1 MEPFSKKNYQRKVEA
16 IFTRFPSVQKVPF
29 KDAYKPGLENMLR
42 FEEVLGNPHDSL
54 RTIHV
59 AGTNG
64 KGSVANMLASALA
77 ACGLKVGLYTSPHIV
92 DFRERMRS
100 AGPDVAPANP
110 SAEPANPVA
119 EPANPVA
126 EHANPVAEHANPV
139 AELVEAHRPT
149 KVASSSSATG
159 LKGSATDDCA
169 ELVPEEYVYD
179 FLCRYEADMDALSL
193 SFFEITTG
201 MAFKWFADQKVD
213 VAVIEVG
220 LGGRL
225 DSTNVI
231 TPDLSIVTS
240 IALDHCALLGNTL
253 AEIAGEKA
261 GIFKKG
267 VPALVGEYLPETRP
281 VFEAKAAEV
290 GCPLTFAEDVEPSL
304 WYRCDEILRNMDLRG
319 KYQRKNLRTVLSA
332 IDILKNMPEY
342 AGLSSTKA
350 VVTAIVRTASRMG
363 FHGRWERL
371 SLPPFI
377 IADIGH
383 NPAALKENFAQLESM
398 VEEGECSSLI
408 LVYAIMADKDLDGI
422 MPLIPADA
430 TCIFTNP
437 EIHRA
442 LPEKELTARYR
453 AFCSANGRS
462 TNRIYDAPDVR
473 QALSMAIN
481 LARETSRK
489 PDSSR
494 FCFPLIYVGGSTY
507 LVSEAVQ
514 ILKSLTL

>member
-1 MEPFSKKNYQRKVEA
+1 MSVNLSKFEFSSKNKYIRHQMEPFSKKNYHSKVEA

-42 FEEVLGNPHDSL
+42 FEEVLGNLHDSL

-64 KGSVANMLASALA
+64 KGSVANMLASVLS

-92 DFRERMRS
+92 DFRERMRA
-100 AGPDVAPANP
+100 AGPDG
-110 SAEPANPVA
+110 E
-119 EPANPVA
+119 
-126 EHANPVAEHANPV
+126 
-139 AELVEAHRPT
+139 AELV
-149 KVASSSSATG
+149 S
-159 LKGSATDDCA
+159 
-169 ELVPEEYVYD
+169 EEYVYD
-179 FLCRYEADMDALSL
+179 FLCRYEADMDALNL

-213 VAVIEVG
+213 VSVIEVG

-231 TPDLSIVTS
+231 TPDLSVVTS

-261 GIFKKG
+261 GIFKKS
-267 VPALVGEYLPETRP
+267 VPALVGEHLPETRP

-290 GCPLTFAEDVEPSL
+290 GCPLTFAEDVEPFL
-304 WYRCDEILRNMDLRG
+304 WSRNDEILRNMDLRG
-319 KYQRKNLRTVLSA
+319 KYQRKNLRTVLA
-332 IDILKNMPEY
+332 AVDILKNMPEY
-342 AGLSSTKA
+342 SGLSDSSA

-371 SLPPFI
+371 SLQPFI

-398 VEEGECSSLI
+398 VAEGECSSLI

-514 ILKSLTL
+514 ILKSLPV

>member
-1 MEPFSKKNYQRKVEA
+1 MEPFSKKSYQKKVEA

-29 KDAYKPGLENMLR
+29 KDAYKPGLENMLK
-42 FEEVLGNPHDSL
+42 FEVVLGNPHKSL

-64 KGSVANMLASALA
+64 KGSVANMLASALS
-77 ACGLKVGLYTSPHIV
+77 ACGLRVGLYTSPHIV
-92 DFRERMRS
+92 DFRERMRIVGKKQS
-100 AGPDVAPANP
+100 
-110 SAEPANPVA
+110 
-119 EPANPVA
+119 
-126 EHANPVAEHANPV
+126 
-139 AELVEAHRPT
+139 AELV
-149 KVASSSSATG
+149 S
-159 LKGSATDDCA
+159 
-169 ELVPEEYVYD
+169 EEYVYD

-201 MAFKWFADQKVD
+201 MAFKWFYDQKVD

-253 AEIAGEKA
+253 AEIAAEKA
-261 GIFKKG
+261 GIFKKN

-281 VFEAKAAEV
+281 VFEAKSAEV

-304 WYRCDEILRNMDLRG
+304 WHRNDEILRNMDLRG
-319 KYQRKNLRTVLSA
+319 EYQRKNLRTVLAA
-332 IDILKNMPEY
+332 IDILRNMPEY
-342 AGLSSTKA
+342 AGLSDSRA

-371 SLPPFI
+371 SLQPFI

-398 VEEGECSSLI
+398 VAEGECSSLI

-453 AFCSANGRS
+453 AFCAANGRS
-462 TNRIYDAPDVR
+462 VNRIYDASDVR

-489 PDSSR
+489 PEGAG
-494 FCFPLIYVGGSTY
+494 FAFPLIYVGGSTY

-514 ILKSLTL
+514 ILKALQL

>member
-1 MEPFSKKNYQRKVEA
+1 MEKFDEKEYDELIERLFK
-16 IFTRFPSVQKVPF
+16 RFPSYQTVGGN
-29 KDAYKPGLENMLR
+29 AYHPGLENMMEFDSR
-42 FEEVLGNPHDSL
+42 LGHPHRNYKSV
-54 RTIHV
+54 HV

-64 KGSVANMLASALA
+64 KGSVSNMLAAALA
-77 ACGLKVGLYTSPHIV
+77 AMGYKVGLYTSPHLL
-92 DFRERMRS
+92 DFRERARIV
-100 AGPDVAPANP
+100 GQGLIPQQDVL
-110 SAEPANPVA
+110 EFCTRWWPVFD
-119 EPANPVA
+119 
-126 EHANPVAEHANPV
+126 
-139 AELVEAHRPT
+139 ELN
-149 KVASSSSATG
+149 
-159 LKGSATDDCA
+159 
-169 ELVPEEYVYD
+169 
-179 FLCRYEADMDALSL
+179 L

-201 MAFKWFADQKVD
+201 MAFKWFYDQKVD

-253 AEIAGEKA
+253 AEIAAEKA
-261 GIFKKG
+261 GIFKKN

-281 VFEAKAAEV
+281 VFEAKSAEV

-304 WYRCDEILRNMDLRG
+304 WHRSDEILRNMDLRG
-319 KYQRKNLRTVLSA
+319 EYQRKNLRTVLAA
-332 IDILKNMPEY
+332 IDILRNMPEY
-342 AGLSSTKA
+342 AGLSDSRA

-371 SLPPFI
+371 SLQPFI

-398 VEEGECSSLI
+398 VAEGECSSLI

-453 AFCSANGRS
+453 AFCAANGRS
-462 TNRIYDAPDVR
+462 VNRIYDASDVR

-489 PDSSR
+489 PEGAG
-494 FCFPLIYVGGSTY
+494 FAFPLIYVGGSTY

-514 ILKSLTL
+514 ILKALQL

>member
-1 MEPFSKKNYQRKVEA
+1 MEPFSKKSYQKKVEA

-42 FEEVLGNPHDSL
+42 FEEVLGNPHNSL

-92 DFRERMRS
+92 DFRERMRV
-100 AGPDVAPANP
+100 AGPDGG
-110 SAEPANPVA
+110 
-119 EPANPVA
+119 
-126 EHANPVAEHANPV
+126 
-139 AELVEAHRPT
+139 AELV
-149 KVASSSSATG
+149 S
-159 LKGSATDDCA
+159 
-169 ELVPEEYVYD
+169 EEYVYD

-231 TPDLSIVTS
+231 TPDLSIVTG
-240 IALDHCALLGNTL
+240 IALDHCALLGDTL
-253 AEIAGEKA
+253 AEIAAEKA
-261 GIFKKG
+261 GIFKKNA
-267 VPALVGEYLPETRP
+267 PALVGEYLPETRP

-304 WYRCDEILRNMDLRG
+304 WHRSDEILRNMDLRG
-319 KYQRKNLRTVLSA
+319 KYQRKNLRTVLAA
-332 IDILKNMPEY
+332 IDILMNMPEY
-342 AGLSSTKA
+342 AGLSDSRA
-350 VVTAIVRTASRMG
+350 VVTSIERTASIMG

-371 SLPPFI
+371 SLQPFI

-383 NPAALKENFAQLESM
+383 NPAALQENFAQLESM
-398 VEEGECSSLI
+398 VADGECSSLI

-453 AFCSANGRS
+453 AFCAANGRS
-462 TNRIYDAPDVR
+462 VNRIYDASDVR

-481 LARETSRK
+481 LARETSRM
-489 PDSSR
+489 PDSAR
-494 FCFPLIYVGGSTY
+494 FCSPLIYVGGSTY

-514 ILKSLTL
+514 ILKSLQL

>member
-1 MEPFSKKNYQRKVEA
+1 MSVNLSKFEFSSKNKYIRHQMEPFSKKNYHSKVEA

-64 KGSVANMLASALA
+64 KGSVANMLASVLS

-92 DFRERMRS
+92 DFRERMRA
-100 AGPDVAPANP
+100 AGPDG
-110 SAEPANPVA
+110 E
-119 EPANPVA
+119 
-126 EHANPVAEHANPV
+126 
-139 AELVEAHRPT
+139 AELV
-149 KVASSSSATG
+149 S
-159 LKGSATDDCA
+159 
-169 ELVPEEYVYD
+169 EEYVYD
-179 FLCRYEADMDALSL
+179 FLCRYEADMDALNL

-231 TPDLSIVTS
+231 TPDLSVVTS

-290 GCPLTFAEDVEPSL
+290 GCPLTFAEDVEPFL
-304 WYRCDEILRNMDLRG
+304 WSRNDEILRNMDLRG
-319 KYQRKNLRTVLSA
+319 KYQRKNLRTVLA
-332 IDILKNMPEY
+332 AVDILKNMPEY
-342 AGLSSTKA
+342 SGLSDSSA

-371 SLPPFI
+371 SLQPFI

-398 VEEGECSSLI
+398 VAEGECSSLI

-514 ILKSLTL
+514 ILKSLPV

>member
-1 MEPFSKKNYQRKVEA
+1 MMEPFSKKSYQKKVEA

-42 FEEVLGNPHDSL
+42 FEEVLGNPHNSL

-77 ACGLKVGLYTSPHIV
+77 ACGLRVGLYTSPHIV
-92 DFRERMRS
+92 DFRERMRIV
-100 AGPDVAPANP
+100 G
-110 SAEPANPVA
+110 EKQG
-119 EPANPVA
+119 
-126 EHANPVAEHANPV
+126 
-139 AELVEAHRPT
+139 AELV
-149 KVASSSSATG
+149 S
-159 LKGSATDDCA
+159 
-169 ELVPEEYVYD
+169 EEYVYD

-231 TPDLSIVTS
+231 TPDLSIVTG
-240 IALDHCALLGNTL
+240 IALDHCALLGDTL
-253 AEIAGEKA
+253 AEIAAEKA
-261 GIFKKG
+261 GIFKKNA
-267 VPALVGEYLPETRP
+267 PALVGEYLPETRP

-290 GCPLTFAEDVEPSL
+290 GCPLMFAEDVEPSL
-304 WYRCDEILRNMDLRG
+304 WHRSDEILRNMDLRG
-319 KYQRKNLRTVLSA
+319 KYQRKNLRTVLAA
-332 IDILKNMPEY
+332 IDILMNMPEY
-342 AGLSSTKA
+342 AGLSDSRA
-350 VVTAIVRTASRMG
+350 VVTSIERTASIMG

-371 SLPPFI
+371 SLQPFI

-383 NPAALKENFAQLESM
+383 NPAALQENFAQLESM
-398 VEEGECSSLI
+398 VADGECSSLI

-453 AFCSANGRS
+453 AFCAANGRS
-462 TNRIYDAPDVR
+462 VNRIYDASDVR

-481 LARETSRK
+481 LARETSRM
-489 PDSSR
+489 PDSAR
-494 FCFPLIYVGGSTY
+494 FCSPLIYVGGSTY

-514 ILKSLTL
+514 ILKSLQL

>member
-1 MEPFSKKNYQRKVEA
+1 MMEPFSKKSYQKKVEA

-42 FEEVLGNPHDSL
+42 FEEVLGNPHNSL

-64 KGSVANMLASALA
+64 KGSAANMLASALA

-92 DFRERMRS
+92 DFRERMRV
-100 AGPDVAPANP
+100 AGPDGG
-110 SAEPANPVA
+110 
-119 EPANPVA
+119 
-126 EHANPVAEHANPV
+126 
-139 AELVEAHRPT
+139 AELV
-149 KVASSSSATG
+149 S
-159 LKGSATDDCA
+159 
-169 ELVPEEYVYD
+169 EEYVYD

-231 TPDLSIVTS
+231 TPDLSIVTG
-240 IALDHCALLGNTL
+240 IALDHCALLGDTL
-253 AEIAGEKA
+253 AEIAAEKA
-261 GIFKKG
+261 GIFKKNA
-267 VPALVGEYLPETRP
+267 PALVGEYLPETRP

-304 WYRCDEILRNMDLRG
+304 WHRSDEILRNMDLRG
-319 KYQRKNLRTVLSA
+319 KYQRKNLRTVLAA
-332 IDILKNMPEY
+332 IDILRNMPEY
-342 AGLSSTKA
+342 AGLSDSRA
-350 VVTAIVRTASRMG
+350 VVTSIERTASIMG

-371 SLPPFI
+371 SLQPFI

-383 NPAALKENFAQLESM
+383 NPAALQENFAQLESM
-398 VEEGECSSLI
+398 VADGECSSLI

-453 AFCSANGRS
+453 AFCAANGRS
-462 TNRIYDAPDVR
+462 VNRIYDASDVR

-481 LARETSRK
+481 LARETSRM
-489 PDSSR
+489 PDSAR

-514 ILKSLTL
+514 ILKSLQL

>member
-1 MEPFSKKNYQRKVEA
+1 MEPFSKKNYQKKVEA

-42 FEEVLGNPHDSL
+42 FEEVLGDPHDRL

-77 ACGLKVGLYTSPHIV
+77 ACGLKVGLYTSPHIL
-92 DFRERMRS
+92 DFRERMRVV
-100 AGPDVAPANP
+100 GPVAEPANP
-110 SAEPANPVA
+110 AAESANPAAEPANPVA
-119 EPANPVA
+119 EP
-126 EHANPVAEHANPV
+126 
-139 AELVEAHRPT
+139 VEAHRPT
-149 KVASSSSATG
+149 KAAST
-159 LKGSATDDCA
+159 GSATDDCA
-169 ELVPEEYVYD
+169 ELVSEEYVYD
-179 FLCRYEADMDALSL
+179 FLCRYEADMDALNL

-253 AEIAGEKA
+253 AEIAAEKA
-261 GIFKKG
+261 GIFKKN

-281 VFEAKAAEV
+281 VFEAKAAEA
-290 GCPLTFAEDVEPSL
+290 GCPLTFAEDVESSP
-304 WYRCDEILRNMDLRG
+304 WYRNDEILRNMDLRG
-319 KYQRKNLRTVLSA
+319 KYQRKNLHTVLAA
-332 IDILKNMPEY
+332 IDILMNMPEY
-342 AGLSSTKA
+342 AGLSDSRT

-371 SLPPFI
+371 SLQPFI

-398 VEEGECSSLI
+398 VAEGECSSLI

-442 LPEKELTARYR
+442 LPEKELTERYR
-453 AFCSANGRS
+453 AFCVANGRS
-462 TNRIYDAPDVR
+462 VSRIYDAPDVR

-514 ILKSLTL
+514 ILKSLQV

>member
-1 MEPFSKKNYQRKVEA
+1 MEPFSKKSYQKKVEA

-42 FEEVLGNPHDSL
+42 FEEVLGNPHNSL

-64 KGSVANMLASALA
+64 KGSAANMLASALA

-92 DFRERMRS
+92 DFRERMRV
-100 AGPDVAPANP
+100 AGPDGG
-110 SAEPANPVA
+110 
-119 EPANPVA
+119 
-126 EHANPVAEHANPV
+126 
-139 AELVEAHRPT
+139 AELV
-149 KVASSSSATG
+149 S
-159 LKGSATDDCA
+159 
-169 ELVPEEYVYD
+169 EEYVYD

-231 TPDLSIVTS
+231 TPDLSIVTG
-240 IALDHCALLGNTL
+240 IALDHCALLGDTL
-253 AEIAGEKA
+253 AEIAAEKA
-261 GIFKKG
+261 GIFKKN

-304 WYRCDEILRNMDLRG
+304 WHRSDEILRNMDLRG
-319 KYQRKNLRTVLSA
+319 KYQRKNLRTVLAA
-332 IDILKNMPEY
+332 IDILRNMPEY
-342 AGLSSTKA
+342 AGLSDSRA

-371 SLPPFI
+371 SLQPFI

-398 VEEGECSSLI
+398 VAEGECSSLI

-453 AFCSANGRS
+453 AFCVAEGRPA
-462 TNRIYDAPDVR
+462 NRIYDAPDVR
-473 QALSMAIN
+473 GALSMAIN

-489 PDSSR
+489 PEGAG
-494 FCFPLIYVGGSTY
+494 FAFPLIYVGGSTY

-514 ILKSLTL
+514 ILKSLQL

>member
-1 MEPFSKKNYQRKVEA
+1 MMEPFSKKSYQKKVEA

-42 FEEVLGNPHDSL
+42 FEEVLGNPHNSL

-64 KGSVANMLASALA
+64 KGSAANMLASALA

-92 DFRERMRS
+92 DFRERMRV
-100 AGPDVAPANP
+100 AGPDGG
-110 SAEPANPVA
+110 
-119 EPANPVA
+119 
-126 EHANPVAEHANPV
+126 
-139 AELVEAHRPT
+139 AELV
-149 KVASSSSATG
+149 S
-159 LKGSATDDCA
+159 
-169 ELVPEEYVYD
+169 EEYVYD

-231 TPDLSIVTS
+231 TPDLSIVTG
-240 IALDHCALLGNTL
+240 IALDHCALLGDTL
-253 AEIAGEKA
+253 AEIAAEKA
-261 GIFKKG
+261 GIFKKN

-304 WYRCDEILRNMDLRG
+304 WHRSDEILRNMDLRG
-319 KYQRKNLRTVLSA
+319 KYQRKNLRTVLAA
-332 IDILKNMPEY
+332 IDILRNMPEY
-342 AGLSSTKA
+342 AGLSDSRA

-371 SLPPFI
+371 SLQPFI

-383 NPAALKENFAQLESM
+383 NPAALQENFAQLESM
-398 VEEGECSSLI
+398 VADGECSSLI

-453 AFCSANGRS
+453 AFCAANGRS
-462 TNRIYDAPDVR
+462 VNRIYDASDVR

-481 LARETSRK
+481 LARETSRM
-489 PDSSR
+489 PDSAR
-494 FCFPLIYVGGSTY
+494 FCSPLIYVGGSTY

-514 ILKSLTL
+514 ILKSLQL

>member
-1 MEPFSKKNYQRKVEA
+1 MEPFSKKSYQKKVEA

-29 KDAYKPGLENMLR
+29 KDAYKPGLENMHR
-42 FEEVLGNPHDSL
+42 FEEVLGDPHKSL

-64 KGSVANMLASALA
+64 KGSVANMLASALS

-92 DFRERMRS
+92 DFRERMRVVGS
-100 AGPDVAPANP
+100 DGG
-110 SAEPANPVA
+110 
-119 EPANPVA
+119 
-126 EHANPVAEHANPV
+126 
-139 AELVEAHRPT
+139 AELV
-149 KVASSSSATG
+149 S
-159 LKGSATDDCA
+159 
-169 ELVPEEYVYD
+169 EEYVYD

-201 MAFKWFADQKVD
+201 MAFRWFVDQKVD

-261 GIFKKG
+261 GIFKKN

-281 VFEAKAAEV
+281 VFETKAAEV

-304 WYRCDEILRNMDLRG
+304 WHKSDEILRNMDLRG

-342 AGLSSTKA
+342 AGLSDSQA

-371 SLPPFI
+371 SLQPFI

-398 VEEGECSSLI
+398 VADGECSSLI

-442 LPEKELTARYR
+442 LPEKELTERYR
-453 AFCSANGRS
+453 AFCAANGRS
-462 TNRIYDAPDVR
+462 VNRIYDAPNVR

-514 ILKSLTL
+514 ILKSLQV

>member
-1 MEPFSKKNYQRKVEA
+1 MEPFSKKSYQKKVEA

-42 FEEVLGNPHDSL
+42 FEEVLGNPHDRL

-64 KGSVANMLASALA
+64 KGSVANMLASALS
-77 ACGLKVGLYTSPHIV
+77 ACGLRVGLYTSPHIV
-92 DFRERMRS
+92 DFRERMRV
-100 AGPDVAPANP
+100 AGPDGG
-110 SAEPANPVA
+110 
-119 EPANPVA
+119 
-126 EHANPVAEHANPV
+126 
-139 AELVEAHRPT
+139 AELV
-149 KVASSSSATG
+149 S
-159 LKGSATDDCA
+159 
-169 ELVPEEYVYD
+169 EEYVYD

-261 GIFKKG
+261 GIFKKN
-267 VPALVGEYLPETRP
+267 VPALVGEYLPETLP
-281 VFEAKAAEV
+281 VFEAKATEV

-304 WYRCDEILRNMDLRG
+304 WHRSEEILRNMDLRG
-319 KYQRKNLRTVLSA
+319 KYQRKNLRTVLAA
-332 IDILKNMPEY
+332 IDILMNMPEY
-342 AGLSSTKA
+342 AGLSDSQT
-350 VVTAIVRTASRMG
+350 VVTAIIRTASRMG

-371 SLPPFI
+371 SLQPFI

-398 VEEGECSSLI
+398 VAEGECSSLI

-442 LPEKELTARYR
+442 LPEKELTERYR
-453 AFCSANGRS
+453 AFCAANGRS
-462 TNRIYDAPDVR
+462 VNRIYDAPNVR

-494 FCFPLIYVGGSTY
+494 LCFPLIYVGGSTY
-507 LVSEAVQ
+507 LVSEVVQ
-514 ILKSLTL
+514 ILKSLQV

>member
-1 MEPFSKKNYQRKVEA
+1 MEPFSKKNYQKKVEA

-42 FEEVLGNPHDSL
+42 FEEVLGDPHDRL

-64 KGSVANMLASALA
+64 KGSVANMLASALS
-77 ACGLKVGLYTSPHIV
+77 ACGLRVGLYTSPHIV
-92 DFRERMRS
+92 DFRERMRA
-100 AGPDVAPANP
+100 AGPDG
-110 SAEPANPVA
+110 E
-119 EPANPVA
+119 
-126 EHANPVAEHANPV
+126 
-139 AELVEAHRPT
+139 AELV
-149 KVASSSSATG
+149 S
-159 LKGSATDDCA
+159 
-169 ELVPEEYVYD
+169 EEYVYD
-179 FLCRYEADMDALSL
+179 FLCRYEADMDALNL

-231 TPDLSIVTS
+231 TPDLSVVTS

-304 WYRCDEILRNMDLRG
+304 WSRNDEILRNMDLRG
-319 KYQRKNLRTVLSA
+319 RYQRKNLRTVLA
-332 IDILKNMPEY
+332 VVDILKNMPEY
-342 AGLSSTKA
+342 SGLSDSSA

-371 SLPPFI
+371 SLQPFI

-398 VEEGECSSLI
+398 VAEGECSSLI

-514 ILKSLTL
+514 ILKSLQV

>member
-1 MEPFSKKNYQRKVEA
+1 MEPFSKKSYQKKVEA

-42 FEEVLGNPHDSL
+42 FEEVLGNPHNSL

-92 DFRERMRS
+92 DFRERMRV
-100 AGPDVAPANP
+100 AGPDGG
-110 SAEPANPVA
+110 
-119 EPANPVA
+119 
-126 EHANPVAEHANPV
+126 
-139 AELVEAHRPT
+139 AELV
-149 KVASSSSATG
+149 S
-159 LKGSATDDCA
+159 
-169 ELVPEEYVYD
+169 EEYVYD

-201 MAFKWFADQKVD
+201 MAFKWFYDQKVD

-231 TPDLSIVTS
+231 TPDLSIVTG
-240 IALDHCALLGNTL
+240 IALDHCALLGDTL
-253 AEIAGEKA
+253 AEIAAEKA
-261 GIFKKG
+261 GIFKKNA
-267 VPALVGEYLPETRP
+267 PALVGEYLPETRP

-304 WYRCDEILRNMDLRG
+304 WHRSDEILRNMDLRG
-319 KYQRKNLRTVLSA
+319 KYQRKNLRTVLAA
-332 IDILKNMPEY
+332 IDILMNMPEY
-342 AGLSSTKA
+342 AGLSDSRA
-350 VVTAIVRTASRMG
+350 VVTSIERTASRMG

-371 SLPPFI
+371 SLQPFI

-383 NPAALKENFAQLESM
+383 NPAALQENFAQLESM
-398 VEEGECSSLI
+398 VADGECSSLI

-453 AFCSANGRS
+453 AFCAANGRS
-462 TNRIYDAPDVR
+462 VNRIYDASDVR

-481 LARETSRK
+481 LARETSRM
-489 PDSSR
+489 PDSAR
-494 FCFPLIYVGGSTY
+494 FCSPLIYVGGSTY

-514 ILKSLTL
+514 ILKSLQL

>member
-1 MEPFSKKNYQRKVEA
+1 MSVNLSKFEFSSKNKYIRHQMEPFSKKNYHSKVEA

-64 KGSVANMLASALA
+64 KGSVANMLASVLS

-92 DFRERMRS
+92 DFRERMRV
-100 AGPDVAPANP
+100 AGPDG
-110 SAEPANPVA
+110 E
-119 EPANPVA
+119 
-126 EHANPVAEHANPV
+126 
-139 AELVEAHRPT
+139 AELV
-149 KVASSSSATG
+149 S
-159 LKGSATDDCA
+159 
-169 ELVPEEYVYD
+169 EEYVYD
-179 FLCRYEADMDALSL
+179 FLCRYEADMDALNL

-201 MAFKWFADQKVD
+201 MAFKWFADRKVD

-231 TPDLSIVTS
+231 TPDLSVVTS

-304 WYRCDEILRNMDLRG
+304 WSRNDEILRNMDLRG
-319 KYQRKNLRTVLSA
+319 RYQRKNLRTVLA
-332 IDILKNMPEY
+332 AVDILKNMPEY
-342 AGLSSTKA
+342 YGLSDSSA

-371 SLPPFI
+371 SLQPFI

-398 VEEGECSSLI
+398 VADGECSSLI

-514 ILKSLTL
+514 ILKSLPV

>member
-1 MEPFSKKNYQRKVEA
+1 MEPFSKKSYQKKVEA
-16 IFTRFPSVQKVPF
+16 IFTRFPSVQKVSF

-42 FEEVLGNPHDSL
+42 FEEVLGNPHNSL
-54 RTIHV
+54 KTIHV

-64 KGSVANMLASALA
+64 KGSVANMLASALS
-77 ACGLKVGLYTSPHIV
+77 ACGLRVGLYTSPHIV
-92 DFRERMRS
+92 DFRERMRIVGEKQS
-100 AGPDVAPANP
+100 
-110 SAEPANPVA
+110 
-119 EPANPVA
+119 
-126 EHANPVAEHANPV
+126 
-139 AELVEAHRPT
+139 AELV
-149 KVASSSSATG
+149 S
-159 LKGSATDDCA
+159 
-169 ELVPEEYVYD
+169 EEYVYD

-231 TPDLSIVTS
+231 TPDLSIVTG
-240 IALDHCALLGNTL
+240 IALDHCALLGDTL
-253 AEIAGEKA
+253 AEIAAEKA
-261 GIFKKG
+261 GIFKKN

-304 WYRCDEILRNMDLRG
+304 WHRSDEILRNMDLRG
-319 KYQRKNLRTVLSA
+319 KYQRKNLRTVLAA
-332 IDILKNMPEY
+332 IDILRNMPEY
-342 AGLSSTKA
+342 AGLSDSQA

-371 SLPPFI
+371 SLQPFI

-383 NPAALKENFAQLESM
+383 NPAALQENFAQLESM
-398 VEEGECSSLI
+398 VADGECSSLI

-453 AFCSANGRS
+453 AFCAANGRS
-462 TNRIYDAPDVR
+462 VNRIYDASDVR

-481 LARETSRK
+481 LARETSRM
-489 PDSSR
+489 PDSAR
-494 FCFPLIYVGGSTY
+494 FCSPLIYVGGSTY

-514 ILKSLTL
+514 ILKSLQL

>member
-1 MEPFSKKNYQRKVEA
+1 MEPFSKKSYQKKVEA

-42 FEEVLGNPHDSL
+42 FEEVLGDPHNSL

-64 KGSVANMLASALA
+64 KGSAANMLASALA

-92 DFRERMRS
+92 DFRERMRV
-100 AGPDVAPANP
+100 AGPDGG
-110 SAEPANPVA
+110 
-119 EPANPVA
+119 
-126 EHANPVAEHANPV
+126 
-139 AELVEAHRPT
+139 AELV
-149 KVASSSSATG
+149 S
-159 LKGSATDDCA
+159 
-169 ELVPEEYVYD
+169 EEYVYD

-231 TPDLSIVTS
+231 TPDLSIVTG
-240 IALDHCALLGNTL
+240 IALDHCALLGDTL
-253 AEIAGEKA
+253 AEIAAEKA
-261 GIFKKG
+261 GIFKKNA
-267 VPALVGEYLPETRP
+267 PALVGEYLPETRP

-304 WYRCDEILRNMDLRG
+304 WHRSDEILRNMDLRG
-319 KYQRKNLRTVLSA
+319 KYQRKNLRTVLAA
-332 IDILKNMPEY
+332 IDILRNMPEY
-342 AGLSSTKA
+342 AGLSDSQA

-371 SLPPFI
+371 SLQPFI

-398 VEEGECSSLI
+398 VAEGECSSLI

-437 EIHRA
+437 ETRRA

-453 AFCSANGRS
+453 AFCVAEGRPA
-462 TNRIYDAPDVR
+462 NRIYDAPDVR
-473 QALSMAIN
+473 GALSMAIN

-489 PDSSR
+489 PEGAG
-494 FCFPLIYVGGSTY
+494 FAFPLIYVGGSTY

-514 ILKSLTL
+514 ILKALQL

>member
-1 MEPFSKKNYQRKVEA
+1 MEPFSKKSYQNKVEA

-29 KDAYKPGLENMLR
+29 KDAYKPGLENMLK
-42 FEEVLGNPHDSL
+42 FEGVLGDPHKSL

-64 KGSVANMLASALA
+64 KGSVVNMLASALS
-77 ACGLKVGLYTSPHIV
+77 ACGLRVGLYTSPHIV
-92 DFRERMRS
+92 DFRERMRV
-100 AGPDVAPANP
+100 AGPDGN
-110 SAEPANPVA
+110 
-119 EPANPVA
+119 
-126 EHANPVAEHANPV
+126 
-139 AELVEAHRPT
+139 AELV
-149 KVASSSSATG
+149 S
-159 LKGSATDDCA
+159 
-169 ELVPEEYVYD
+169 EEYVYD

-201 MAFKWFADQKVD
+201 MAFRWFADQKVD

-253 AEIAGEKA
+253 AEIAAEKA
-261 GIFKKG
+261 GIFKKN

-281 VFEAKAAEV
+281 VFEAKSAEV

-304 WYRCDEILRNMDLRG
+304 WHRSDEILRNMDLRG
-319 KYQRKNLRTVLSA
+319 EYQRKNLRTVLAA
-332 IDILKNMPEY
+332 IDILRNMPEY
-342 AGLSSTKA
+342 AGLSDSRA

-371 SLPPFI
+371 SLQPFI

-398 VEEGECSSLI
+398 VADGECSSLI

-453 AFCSANGRS
+453 AFCAANGRS
-462 TNRIYDAPDVR
+462 VNRIYDASDVR

-481 LARETSRK
+481 LARETSRM
-489 PDSSR
+489 PDSAR

-514 ILKSLTL
+514 ILKSLQL

>member
-1 MEPFSKKNYQRKVEA
+1 MEPFTKKNYKTKVEA

-42 FEEVLGNPHDSL
+42 FEAVLGDPHKSL

-64 KGSVANMLASALA
+64 KGSVANMLASALSA
-77 ACGLKVGLYTSPHIV
+77 SGLKVGLYTSPHIV
-92 DFRERMRS
+92 DFRERMRI
-100 AGPDVAPANP
+100 
-110 SAEPANPVA
+110 
-119 EPANPVA
+119 
-126 EHANPVAEHANPV
+126 
-139 AELVEAHRPT
+139 
-149 KVASSSSATG
+149 
-159 LKGSATDDCA
+159 GSAA
-169 ELVPEEYVYD
+169 GKVELVPEEYVYD

-201 MAFKWFADQKVD
+201 MAFKWFADSKVD

-240 IALDHCALLGNTL
+240 IALDHCALLGDTL
-253 AEIAGEKA
+253 ARIAGEKA

-290 GCPLTFAEDVEPSL
+290 GCPLRFAEDAEPSL
-304 WYRCDEILRNMDLRG
+304 WYRSEEILRNMDLRG
-319 KYQRKNLRTVLSA
+319 KYQRKNLRTVLA
-332 IDILKNMPEY
+332 ALDILMNMPAY
-342 AGLSSTKA
+342 ASLSDSGA
-350 VVTAIVRTASRMG
+350 VVQAIVRTASRMG

-371 SLPPFI
+371 SLQPFI

-383 NPAALKENFAQLESM
+383 NPAALKENFAQLRSM

-422 MPLIPADA
+422 MPLIPEDA

-442 LPEKELTARYR
+442 LPEKELTARYK
-453 AFCSANGRS
+453 AFCAASGRS
-462 TNRIYDAPDVR
+462 VNRIYDAPNVR
-473 QALSMAIN
+473 QALSMAIS
-481 LARETSRK
+481 LAKETSRK
-489 PDSSR
+489 PEGGCAS
-494 FCFPLIYVGGSTY
+494 FPLIYVGGSTY

-514 ILKSLTL
+514 ILGSLKV

>member
-1 MEPFSKKNYQRKVEA
+1 MSVNLSKFEFSSKNKYIRHYQMEPFSKKNYQNKVEA

-64 KGSVANMLASALA
+64 KGSVANMLASALS

-92 DFRERMRS
+92 DFRERMRV
-100 AGPDVAPANP
+100 AGTDG
-110 SAEPANPVA
+110 E
-119 EPANPVA
+119 
-126 EHANPVAEHANPV
+126 
-139 AELVEAHRPT
+139 AELV
-149 KVASSSSATG
+149 S
-159 LKGSATDDCA
+159 
-169 ELVPEEYVYD
+169 EEYVYD

-261 GIFKKG
+261 GIFKRN

-290 GCPLTFAEDVEPSL
+290 GCSLTFAEDVEPSL
-304 WYRCDEILRNMDLRG
+304 WSRNDEILRNMDLRG
-319 KYQRKNLRTVLSA
+319 KYQRKNLRTVLA
-332 IDILKNMPEY
+332 AVDILKNMPEY
-342 AGLSSTKA
+342 AGLSNAQS

-371 SLPPFI
+371 SLQPFI

-462 TNRIYDAPDVR
+462 TNRIYDAPNVR

-489 PDSSR
+489 PDGSR

-514 ILKSLTL
+514 VLKSLPV

>member
-1 MEPFSKKNYQRKVEA
+1 MEPFSKKSYQKKVEA
-16 IFTRFPSVQKVPF
+16 IFIRFPSVQKVPF
-29 KDAYKPGLENMLR
+29 KDAYKPGLANMLR
-42 FEEVLGNPHDSL
+42 FEEVLGNPHDRL

-64 KGSVANMLASALA
+64 KGSVANMLASVLS
-77 ACGLKVGLYTSPHIV
+77 ACGLRVGLYTSPHIV
-92 DFRERMRS
+92 DFRERMRV
-100 AGPDVAPANP
+100 AGPDGG
-110 SAEPANPVA
+110 
-119 EPANPVA
+119 
-126 EHANPVAEHANPV
+126 
-139 AELVEAHRPT
+139 AELV
-149 KVASSSSATG
+149 S
-159 LKGSATDDCA
+159 
-169 ELVPEEYVYD
+169 EEYVYD

-231 TPDLSIVTS
+231 TPDLSVVTS
-240 IALDHCALLGNTL
+240 IALDHCALLGNTF

-261 GIFKKG
+261 GIFKKN

-281 VFEAKAAEV
+281 IFEAKAAEV

-304 WYRCDEILRNMDLRG
+304 WHRSDEILRNMDLRG

-332 IDILKNMPEY
+332 IDILMNMPEY
-342 AGLSSTKA
+342 SGLSDSQA

-371 SLPPFI
+371 SLQPFI

-398 VEEGECSSLI
+398 VAEGECSSLI

-442 LPEKELTARYR
+442 LPEKELTERYR
-453 AFCSANGRS
+453 AFCAANGRPV
-462 TNRIYDAPDVR
+462 NRIYDAPNVR

-489 PDSSR
+489 PDNAR

-514 ILKSLTL
+514 ILKSLQV